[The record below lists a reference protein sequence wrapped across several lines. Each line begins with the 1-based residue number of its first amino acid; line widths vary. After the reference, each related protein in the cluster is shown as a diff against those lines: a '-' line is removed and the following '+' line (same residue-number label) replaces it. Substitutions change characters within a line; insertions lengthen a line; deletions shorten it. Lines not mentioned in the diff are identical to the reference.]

1 MNLIK
6 HYLELMLNYIDNGTF
21 FRDPMKLL
29 YIIFGVLGFAA
40 PAAYIYFLY
49 DAWDNLIPSFL
60 DTWPKL
66 TLGLTYILVLV
77 YLIAIAYAHLVFW
90 LHRKDKLHQTVRVGD
105 KIVAIPV
112 YADFIQCAGEAAG
125 IFPAI
130 SMLGAYVIFFVI
142 GLLNG
147 FKFIHYGPFDFGD
160 YLEGI
165 IYLIIGFVLLAIA
178 CFIIGYLIILVA
190 HVISERLRIKAML
203 ANDVRDLGDIH
214 RAATMTEK

>member
-29 YIIFGVLGFAA
+29 YVIFGIVGFAA
-40 PAAYIYFLY
+40 PLVYLYFIC
-49 DAWDNLIPSFL
+49 DNWDGLIPHHL
-60 DTWPKL
+60 DTWPKMTL
-66 TLGLTYILVLV
+66 TLTYILIFV
-77 YLIAIAYAHLVFW
+77 YLVGISYAHLVFW

-125 IFPAI
+125 IFPALAL
-130 SMLGAYVIFFVI
+130 LGSYIVAFLI

-147 FKFIHYGPFDFGD
+147 FKFIDYGVMDFGD
-160 YLEGI
+160 YLEAVVV
-165 IYLIIGFVLLAIA
+165 LIIAFVLLAIA

-190 HVISERLRIKAML
+190 HVVSEQLRIKAML

-214 RAATMTEK
+214 RAAVMTEK

>member
-29 YIIFGVLGFAA
+29 YVIFGIVGFAA
-40 PAAYIYFLY
+40 PLVYVYYIY
-49 DAWDNLIPSFL
+49 DEWNHLIPSFL
-60 DTWPKL
+60 DTWPKM
-66 TLGLTYILVLV
+66 TLGLTYILIFV
-77 YLIAIAYAHLVFW
+77 YLVAIAYAHLVFW

-105 KIVAIPV
+105 KIVAIPI

-125 IFPAI
+125 IFPALAL
-130 SMLGAYVIFFVI
+130 LGSYIVAFLI

-147 FKFIHYGPFDFGD
+147 FKFMNYGVNDFGD
-160 YLEGI
+160 YLEAVVV
-165 IYLIIGFVLLAIA
+165 LIIAFVLLAIA

-190 HVISERLRIKAML
+190 HVVSEKLRIKAMI

-214 RAATMTEK
+214 RAAVMAE